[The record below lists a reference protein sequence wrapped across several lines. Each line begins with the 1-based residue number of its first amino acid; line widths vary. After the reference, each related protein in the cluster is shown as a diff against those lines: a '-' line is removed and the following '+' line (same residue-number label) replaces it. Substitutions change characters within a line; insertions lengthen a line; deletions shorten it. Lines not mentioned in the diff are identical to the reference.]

1 MRLRPEEIF
10 MNGPEI
16 APSTGTGL
24 SLLHRR
30 DFLAYSSLLALAAW
44 LPEMASAQSL
54 ESETAG
60 SIVQPLSVGY
70 LEGSDQYAKVRRLPG
85 RVRFPGSRENQA
97 ESGDA
102 LQIVPANLL
111 PLGDTSIVGTPLRMT
126 IHGLYP
132 PASQLEQRRREL
144 PMAVDL
150 DVLFP
155 SSDPLH
161 PQPNRFKAWSLRRV
175 PGWDPS
181 PPVSFV
187 FPLGWQELPVIS
199 MRVVPNKGV
208 PLSFMTGFT
217 LDDESGVPKLRRG
230 LYLLGLAP
238 HAWDGTRLLG
248 DLGRRAPAST
258 FSVLVGF
265 EPEPLPQ

>member
-1 MRLRPEEIF
+1 
-10 MNGPEI
+10 MNGPETT
-16 APSTGTGL
+16 PRSGNETP
-24 SLLHRR
+24 LLRRR
-30 DFLAYSSLLALAAW
+30 DFLAYGSLLALSTW
-44 LPEMASAQSL
+44 LPRMASAQSL
-54 ESETAG
+54 QTAG
-60 SIVQPLSVGY
+60 SIVQPMSLGY
-70 LEGSDQYAKVRRLPG
+70 VEGSDQYQKVRKLPG
-85 RVRFPGSRENQA
+85 RIRFPGSRENQE
-97 ESGDA
+97 ESGDTIQV
-102 LQIVPANLL
+102 LPAHLL
-111 PLGDTSIVGTPLRMT
+111 PLGDTSIVGPPLRMT

-132 PASQLEQRRREL
+132 PVSLLEQRRREL

-155 SSDPLH
+155 SSDQLH

-175 PGWDPS
+175 VPGWDPS

-187 FPLGWQELPVIS
+187 FPLDWQELPVIS
-199 MRVVPNKGV
+199 MRVVPANGLPV
-208 PLSFMTGFT
+208 TMTTGFT

-238 HAWDGTRLLG
+238 HAWDNARRLG

-265 EPEPLPQ
+265 EPEPLPE